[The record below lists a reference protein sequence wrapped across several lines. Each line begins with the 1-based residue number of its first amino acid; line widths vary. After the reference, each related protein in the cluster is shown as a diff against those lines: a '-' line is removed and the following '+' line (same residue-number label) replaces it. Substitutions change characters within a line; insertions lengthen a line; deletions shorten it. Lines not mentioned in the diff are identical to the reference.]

1 VVRLGEDAGKQVEVG
16 SGPVSASGAA
26 DEARLRAVRERPADR
41 PRVIDLGQVRGMR
54 GQSRPSGAM
63 EMDDDDVKGKEP
75 LQPDA
80 KDILA
85 LIIATF
91 EILGPFLLMLF
102 GAAGL
107 VYLFLKLIAH

>member
-1 VVRLGEDAGKQVEVG
+1 VVRLGEDPGHRDEAGASEVRPRMLRG
-16 SGPVSASGAA
+16 SGSGAGPGA
-26 DEARLRAVRERPADR
+26 PGEG
-41 PRVIDLGQVRGMR
+41 PRVIDLQRARQRGR
-54 GQSRPSGAM
+54 AGSSPAAPERAAA
-63 EMDDDDVKGKEP
+63 DDEGPLEP
-75 LQPDA
+75 DW

-91 EILGPFLLMLF
+91 EVLGPFLLMLF